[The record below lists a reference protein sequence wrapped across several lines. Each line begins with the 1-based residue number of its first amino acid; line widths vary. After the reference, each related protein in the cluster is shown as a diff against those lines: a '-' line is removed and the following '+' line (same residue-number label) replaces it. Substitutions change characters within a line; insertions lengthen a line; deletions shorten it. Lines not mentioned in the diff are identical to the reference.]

1 MRLRSRASR
10 GREASFDGRRKGRD
24 GRRRAHIHI
33 LTIITI
39 ANGSIENPP
48 VAPSARNTP
57 ATWLNSVRDDLLH
70 WSESS
75 TCVMCLWHENMS
87 PKRNEATAAI
97 VEYIMVV
104 YGERERERERGE
116 QPQTSARDLLLATI
130 AWPHRCSGAQL
141 SWTASRRGS
150 DDHRR
155 CWALPCSSLRLVPDG
170 SLRLAVSDF
179 SRA

>member
-1 MRLRSRASR
+1 MTVDERA
-10 GREASFDGRRKGRD
+10 EMADG
-24 GRRRAHIHI
+24 RAHIHI
-33 LTIITI
+33 LFIITI

-75 TCVMCLWHENMS
+75 TYVMCLWHENMS

-104 YGERERERERGE
+104 YGERERERERE
-116 QPQTSARDLLLATI
+116 ASSRKRRPAIFFFL
-130 AWPHRCSGAQL
+130 QL
-141 SWTASRRGS
+141 
-150 DDHRR
+150 
-155 CWALPCSSLRLVPDG
+155 
-170 SLRLAVSDF
+170 
-179 SRA
+179 